1 MKIQYFGD
9 PSNPKIVVLHP
20 MLLDGKSMLPLLG
33 ELRNSHCV
41 IAPDL
46 TGHGTDTGIFQSA
59 QQEAETLADWL
70 TTQGWIDLKLVFGA
84 SIGAVVAMQLIAMP
98 TFKVHTA
105 VLEGC
110 PLHSNAAFLRMM
122 ATRMFLSKHRKAQ
135 QHPGLSA
142 QRMTKI
148 YGETLGL
155 IMGYTFE
162 QIRPETLQAIAA
174 ACSDCTFP
182 NYPKE
187 LEAHLFLSMAVRTS
201 APRPRAGLSQSTI
214 RLLPLQ
220 SGKAM
225 FTANIP
231 PFWESSIP
239 RYWSNTSPGDF
250 NNRTQEAAWGTFH
263 HAAFSIVSNRQN
275 RIGFSCVLSVPACFL
290 KWRTILSM

>member
-98 TFKVHTA
+98 TFKVHTS
-105 VLEGC
+105 VFEGC

-122 ATRMFLSKHRKAQ
+122 ATRMFLSKHR
-135 QHPGLSA
+135 
-142 QRMTKI
+142 
-148 YGETLGL
+148 
-155 IMGYTFE
+155 
-162 QIRPETLQAIAA
+162 
-174 ACSDCTFP
+174 
-182 NYPKE
+182 
-187 LEAHLFLSMAVRTS
+187 EA
-201 APRPRAGLSQSTI
+201 
-214 RLLPLQ
+214 
-220 SGKAM
+220 
-225 FTANIP
+225 
-231 PFWESSIP
+231 
-239 RYWSNTSPGDF
+239 
-250 NNRTQEAAWGTFH
+250 
-263 HAAFSIVSNRQN
+263 
-275 RIGFSCVLSVPACFL
+275 
-290 KWRTILSM
+290 

>member
-59 QQEAETLADWL
+59 QQEAETLAGWL

-155 IMGYTFE
+155 IMGHTFE

-187 LEAHLFLSMAVRTS
+187 LEAHLFFEYGSEDIS
-201 APRPRAGLSQSTI
+201 ANLPVSQVAAIVGYQNPSRFAEIFRRNTGRSPAEYRRAYCNY
-214 RLLPLQ
+214 
-220 SGKAM
+220 
-225 FTANIP
+225 FTEKTDMERKDP
-231 PFWESSIP
+231 
-239 RYWSNTSPGDF
+239 
-250 NNRTQEAAWGTFH
+250 
-263 HAAFSIVSNRQN
+263 
-275 RIGFSCVLSVPACFL
+275 
-290 KWRTILSM
+290 

>member
-70 TTQGWIDLKLVFGA
+70 TAQGWIDLKLVFGA

-155 IMGYTFE
+155 IMGHTFE

-187 LEAHLFLSMAVRTS
+187 LEAHLFFEYGSEDIS
-201 APRPRAGLSQSTI
+201 A
-214 RLLPLQ
+214 
-220 SGKAM
+220 K
-225 FTANIP
+225 TA
-231 PFWESSIP
+231 
-239 RYWSNTSPGDF
+239 R
-250 NNRTQEAAWGTFH
+250 RV
-263 HAAFSIVSNRQN
+263 VSKHY
-275 RIGFSCVLSVPACFL
+275 P
-290 KWRTILSM
+290 

>member
-59 QQEAETLADWL
+59 QQEAETLAGWL
-70 TTQGWIDLKLVFGA
+70 TTRGWIDLKLVFGA

-187 LEAHLFLSMAVRTS
+187 LEAHLFFEYGSEDISAKTARRVVSKHYPSASFTVREGYVHCQYPAVLGEQYS
-201 APRPRAGLSQSTI
+201 
-214 RLLPLQ
+214 
-220 SGKAM
+220 K
-225 FTANIP
+225 
-231 PFWESSIP
+231 
-239 RYWSNTSPGDF
+239 
-250 NNRTQEAAWGTFH
+250 
-263 HAAFSIVSNRQN
+263 
-275 RIGFSCVLSVPACFL
+275 VLEEYLAREL
-290 KWRTILSM
+290 H

>member
-59 QQEAETLADWL
+59 QQEAETLAGWL

-155 IMGYTFE
+155 IMGHTFE
-162 QIRPETLQAIAA
+162 QIRPDDFRQFTHVARHHRPKADVHRLVARAQGCLKALSVCFLYNPGRL
-174 ACSDCTFP
+174 CSLP
-182 NYPKE
+182 I
-187 LEAHLFLSMAVRTS
+187 SRRSGRAVFQ
-201 APRPRAGLSQSTI
+201 GI
-214 RLLPLQ
+214 
-220 SGKAM
+220 GG
-225 FTANIP
+225 
-231 PFWESSIP
+231 IP
-239 RYWSNTSPGDF
+239 RQGTSLIEPKRPHGEHSTMRLF
-250 NNRTQEAAWGTFH
+250 QSSAIGRTES
-263 HAAFSIVSNRQN
+263 AFPVFCPSR
-275 RIGFSCVLSVPACFL
+275 PAF
-290 KWRTILSM
+290 

>member
-59 QQEAETLADWL
+59 QQEAETLAGWL
-70 TTQGWIDLKLVFGA
+70 TTRGWIDLKLVFGA

-187 LEAHLFLSMAVRTS
+187 LEAHLFFEYGSEDISAKTARRVVSKHYPFCFLYSPGRLCSLPISRRSGRAVFQ
-201 APRPRAGLSQSTI
+201 GI
-214 RLLPLQ
+214 
-220 SGKAM
+220 GG
-225 FTANIP
+225 
-231 PFWESSIP
+231 IP
-239 RYWSNTSPGDF
+239 RQGTSIIEPKRPHGEHSTMRLF
-250 NNRTQEAAWGTFH
+250 QSSAIGRTES
-263 HAAFSIVSNRQN
+263 AFPVFCPSR
-275 RIGFSCVLSVPACFL
+275 PAF
-290 KWRTILSM
+290 

>member
-59 QQEAETLADWL
+59 QQEAETLAGWL

-162 QIRPETLQAIAA
+162 QIRPETLQAIAV

-187 LEAHLFLSMAVRTS
+187 LEAHLFFEYGSEDISAKTARRVVSKHYPSASFTVREGYVHCQYPAVLGEQYSKVLEEYLAR
-201 APRPRAGLSQSTI
+201 GLQ
-214 RLLPLQ
+214 
-220 SGKAM
+220 
-225 FTANIP
+225 
-231 PFWESSIP
+231 
-239 RYWSNTSPGDF
+239 
-250 NNRTQEAAWGTFH
+250 
-263 HAAFSIVSNRQN
+263 
-275 RIGFSCVLSVPACFL
+275 
-290 KWRTILSM
+290 

>member
-46 TGHGTDTGIFQSA
+46 TGHRTDTGIFQSA

-70 TTQGWIDLKLVFGA
+70 TAQGWIDLKLVFGA

-155 IMGYTFE
+155 IMGHTFE

-187 LEAHLFLSMAVRTS
+187 LEAHLFFEYGSEDISAKTARRVVSKHYPSASFTVREGYVHCQYPAVLGEQYSKVLEEYLAR
-201 APRPRAGLSQSTI
+201 GLQ
-214 RLLPLQ
+214 
-220 SGKAM
+220 
-225 FTANIP
+225 
-231 PFWESSIP
+231 
-239 RYWSNTSPGDF
+239 
-250 NNRTQEAAWGTFH
+250 
-263 HAAFSIVSNRQN
+263 
-275 RIGFSCVLSVPACFL
+275 
-290 KWRTILSM
+290 